1 MSNIMAI
8 ILVVSMFKFLS
19 MERKY
24 IDNKED

>member
-1 MSNIMAI
+1 MNNIMAI
-8 ILVVSMFKFLS
+8 ILVMSMLKFLS

>member
-1 MSNIMAI
+1 MNNIMAI
-8 ILVVSMFKFLS
+8 ILVMSMFKALD